1 MTTYIMAI
9 DPGLLTGASIVKMT
23 STEESPVALETVEL
37 IPKSFAPWVRMWLD
51 ELMRVQMEQGDR
63 FVVVCERFVINAATA
78 KKTQAP
84 WSLEQIGILKQ
95 CLRDR
100 GLDEEDIVL
109 QNPAD
114 AMKMFTND
122 SLRKVGV
129 WHKGGDGHANDS
141 LRHALL
147 YSARNGWVPRV
158 LIGE

>member
-1 MTTYIMAI
+1 MAFYIMAI

-23 STEESPVALETVEL
+23 STEESPVAVETVEL
-37 IPKSFAPWVRMWLD
+37 IPKSFAPWVRGWLAD
-51 ELMRVQMEQGDR
+51 FAGSGYVQGQD
-63 FVVVCERFVINAATA
+63 FAVVCERFVINAATA

-100 GLDEEDIVL
+100 GLDEERIVM

-114 AMKMFTND
+114 AMKMFPND

-129 WHKGGDGHANDS
+129 WHRGGDGHANDS

-158 LIGE
+158 LLGE

>member
-1 MTTYIMAI
+1 MAI
-9 DPGLLTGASIVKMT
+9 DPGLLTGASIVKMKT
-23 STEESPVALETVEL
+23 MEDTPETLETAEL
-37 IPKSFAPWVRMWLD
+37 IPKSFAPWVRGWLD
-51 ELMRVQMEQGDR
+51 ELIRVEAEQGDR
-63 FVVVCERFVINAATA
+63 YAVVCERFVINAATA

-100 GLDEEDIVL
+100 GLDEESIFM

-122 SLRKVGV
+122 SLRKIGV
-129 WHKGGDGHANDS
+129 WHRGGDGHANDS

-147 YSARNGWVPRV
+147 YAARNGWVPRA
-158 LIGE
+158 LLGE